1 MRLKSWIGE
10 HGVKSKAKFVSS
22 GRFCVPVEREFD
34 HSYFVGEYPNNG
46 SNSFCTME
54 NKLCAYCGKIFS
66 GEGWPHVEGD
76 SNRGVLKIEQ
86 FCSEEHKYNFLNS
99 EL

>member
-1 MRLKSWIGE
+1 
-10 HGVKSKAKFVSS
+10 
-22 GRFCVPVEREFD
+22 
-34 HSYFVGEYPNNG
+34 
-46 SNSFCTME
+46 ME

-86 FCSEEHKYNFLNS
+86 FCSEEHKYNFLSS
-99 EL
+99 ELWVKCVPSERFCVLVEHEFDHGYFVRGISK